1 MDETDAVHSVPGVQR
16 SMGIVMMAVL
26 VIAVIVEVAILIA
39 EVTTRARLIARSLS
53 SKRAVL

>member
-1 MDETDAVHSVPGVQR
+1 MDETDAVHSVPRVRR